1 MEFTNILIDRNN
13 FQTIE
18 AIKLDLLTIEN
29 CLSVNPTMISRGE
42 NINLDLCGDDSALT
56 GVCCSKNLFIG
67 NREIKT
73 LVRRN
78 LNCFEIDKNMM

>member
-42 NINLDLCGDDSALT
+42 NINLELCVDDSAL
-56 GVCCSKNLFIG
+56 
-67 NREIKT
+67 
-73 LVRRN
+73 
-78 LNCFEIDKNMM
+78 